1 MAEIESQ
8 AGDPQVIGDDSVNQS
23 IKEISETDADP
34 LDGEVQFFRITSLSN
49 SGAAYL
55 NGMQRGDIIVAV
67 EGRLNKIDY
76 VDFVNN
82 VRNNTDQET
91 FLSYVRNDQLLHT
104 FIKGYMGVE
113 VDSVTPGAT
122 QQIQEIIERDG
133 LFGRA
138 GCQPYSVYVNRF
150 SKSEVR
156 NNLPSLLSLICP
168 PLWML
173 SQRYVEGFFACLLV
187 YVTCIIVNPY
197 LFLLIYLAF
206 SYSCW
211 REQRK
216 FIDLFML
223 RLGYQPML
231 RIAGF
236 SEEYIQMKVLKL
248 NQAIEFMFPCAEAVI
263 AREKYL
269 DKVAAEKKKAE
280 AEKAD

>member
-1 MAEIESQ
+1 MAEVESQ
-8 AGDPQVIGDDSVNQS
+8 ADDPKVIRDDSGNQPIS
-23 IKEISETDADP
+23 ENSETDAD
-34 LDGEVQFFRITSLSN
+34 LSDGGVQFFRVTSLSS

-55 NGMQRGDIIVAV
+55 NGMQRGDIIVGV
-67 EGRLNKIDY
+67 EGRLNKNDY
-76 VDFVNN
+76 ADFVNN
-82 VRNNTDQET
+82 VRTKTDQET

-104 FIKGYMGVE
+104 FIKGYLGVE

-122 QQIQEIIERDG
+122 RQIQEIIERDG
-133 LFGRA
+133 MFGRS
-138 GCQPYSVYVNRF
+138 GCQPYSVYVNRY

-156 NNLPSLLSLICP
+156 NNLPSMLSLICP

-187 YVTCIIVNPY
+187 YITCIIVNPY

-231 RIAGF
+231 RLAGF

-248 NQAIEFMFPCAEAVI
+248 NEAIEFMFPCSEAVI

-269 DKVAAEKKKAE
+269 EKVAIEKKKAE